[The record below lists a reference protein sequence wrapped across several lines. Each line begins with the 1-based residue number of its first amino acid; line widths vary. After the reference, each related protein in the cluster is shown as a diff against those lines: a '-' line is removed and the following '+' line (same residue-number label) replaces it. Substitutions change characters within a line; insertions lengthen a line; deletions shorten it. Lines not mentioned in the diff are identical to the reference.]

1 MSTTTTTVEP
11 YSGLDDIFY
20 DVTLTDAST
29 GLALTTG
36 SVIMRLCTRGTST
49 ALGGLSAASQ
59 TLTHQ
64 GAGRWT
70 GTHDNLDIAT
80 AVATLNVGQLF
91 DRVLIVANLA
101 GRKIATCQRVVVADA

>member
-1 MSTTTTTVEP
+1 MSTTTTIEP

-36 SVIMRLCTRGTST
+36 SVIMRLCTRGTAT
-49 ALGGLSAASQ
+49 ALGGLSVASQ

-64 GAGRWT
+64 GSGRWT
-70 GTHDNLDIAT
+70 GTHDNLDIAS
-80 AVATLNVGQLF
+80 ALATVTVGQLF

-101 GRKIATCQRVVVADA
+101 GRKIATCQRVPVADA